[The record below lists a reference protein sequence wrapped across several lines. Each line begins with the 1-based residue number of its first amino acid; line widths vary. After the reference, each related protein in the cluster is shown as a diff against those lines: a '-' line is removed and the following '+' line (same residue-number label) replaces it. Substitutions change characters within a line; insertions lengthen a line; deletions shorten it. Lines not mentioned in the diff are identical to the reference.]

1 MSVDITVRSMDQS
14 ELPEMKEM
22 VALDKKGVAIPL
34 TATLVVQALV
44 SLVAF
49 AAPIFAPTA
58 ARDIGISAT
67 SVGIYIGLIYIT
79 SMFSSLWSGDFIGRY
94 GALRVSQVCLL
105 ICGVGLALA
114 AVGSVPVLI
123 LSALIL
129 GLGYGAVTP
138 ASSHILSRNAPASLM
153 SFVFSIKQTGVPLGG
168 AVAGAIVP
176 ALVVF
181 AGWKNTAVIV
191 GAICGLGAILAQPI
205 RRGIDSDRQPARRI
219 SFQGVTGPLRLV
231 VTHRP
236 LLRLAIIS
244 FFYGSMQLCLI
255 TYLVIYLTK
264 NIGMTLIAAGLTS
277 LCGPDRRYRWEDCL
291 GHHCRSFVKTA
302 AGAGLDW
309 NYDVAGGCRDSQL
322 FVGLAAPG
330 NLDQYYCVR
339 RQRHRLERGL
349 PGGGGAPGAR
359 RTGQCRHRWMS
370 VLYFPGGGGGAACFC
385 RGGHAHRQL
394 FAGISAFRRLH
405 VCLRIG
411 GRFQRA

>member
-1 MSVDITVRSMDQS
+1 MDQS

-264 NIGMTLIAAGLTS
+264 NIGMTLIAAGLS
-277 LCGPDRRYRWEDCL
+277 LSAAQIAGIVGRIVWGIIADRLLRPPLVL
-291 GHHCRSFVKTA
+291 GLIGIMMSLGAVATASFSSDWPLPAIWISIIVFGASAIGWNGVYLAEA
-302 AGAGLDW
+302 ARLAPGGQVSA
-309 NYDVAGGCRDSQL
+309 ATGGCL
-322 FVGLAAPG
+322 FFTFLGVVVGPPVFAGVATL
-330 NLDQYYCVR
+330 
-339 RQRHRLERGL
+339 
-349 PGGGGAPGAR
+349 
-359 RTGQCRHRWMS
+359 TGS
-370 VLYFPGGGGGAACFC
+370 YSLGYL
-385 RGGHAHRQL
+385 L
-394 FAGISAFRRLH
+394 FAGFTF
-405 VCLRIG
+405 VCALLAVSSGLKKRIPSTP
-411 GRFQRA
+411 